1 MSRREAALL
10 ERAKRF
16 DLQALAEIYDRYSP
30 GLYRYAMR
38 LLGNADTAEDCVAET
53 FSRFLYVLQ
62 GGRGPDTH
70 LQAYLYRMAHNWI
83 TDYYRRQPPPP
94 LSLDLGSH
102 LPADS
107 NPDREAMA
115 RIQAEQVRA
124 ALTLLT
130 PDQRQV
136 LVLKFFHGWKNE
148 QVAAALGKPIGAVKS
163 LQHRAI
169 NALRRIFLAPEA
181 EEYETIS

>member
-1 MSRREAALL
+1 MVSPEAELL
-10 ERAKRF
+10 KRARGF
-16 DLQALAEIYDRYSP
+16 ELQALAEIYDHYSP
-30 GLYRYAMR
+30 GLYRYAVR
-38 LLGNADTAEDCVAET
+38 LLEDESMAEDCVAET
-53 FSRFLYVLQ
+53 FSRFLHVLQ
-62 GGRGPDTH
+62 AGKGPHTY

-83 TDYYRRQPPPP
+83 TDYYCRQPPPP
-94 LSLDLGSH
+94 LSLDLGLN

-107 NPDREAMA
+107 NPDREAIA

-136 LVLKFFHGWKNE
+136 IVLKFLHGWKND
-148 QVAAALGKPIGAVKS
+148 QVAAALEKSVGAVKS

-169 NALRRIFLAPEA
+169 KALHRILSAPEV
-181 EEYETIS
+181 ENYETI